1 MPKQIPSFNLSW
13 TPDEL
18 ENGGYDD
25 IVNIIKIAKKQNIS
39 ILITTDG
46 YTLILEGQLTDSDY
60 NECKYEFVD
69 DGEVVVNSKFVD
81 WDAVEK
87 EDKKY
92 LL

>member
-18 ENGGYDD
+18 ESGGYDD
-25 IVNIIKIAKKQNIS
+25 IVNIIKIAQKQKVS

-46 YTLILEGQLTDSDY
+46 YTLTLEGQLTDSNY
-60 NECKYEFVD
+60 TESKYIFVED
-69 DGEVVVNSKFVD
+69 DEVVVNSKFVD

-87 EDKKY
+87 DDKKY

>member
-13 TPDEL
+13 RPDEL
-18 ENGGYDD
+18 EDGGFDE
-25 IVNIIKIAKKQNIS
+25 IINIIKIAKKQNIS

-46 YTLILEGQLTDSDY
+46 YTLTLEGQFTDQAYTES
-60 NECKYEFVD
+60 KYQFVE
-69 DGEVVVNSKFVD
+69 DGEVVVDSKFVD
-81 WDAVEK
+81 WDAVEE

>member
-25 IVNIIKIAKKQNIS
+25 IINIIKIAKKQNIS

-46 YTLILEGQLTDSDY
+46 YTLILEGQLTDSNY
-60 NECKYEFVD
+60 TEAKYQFVD
-69 DGEVVVNSKFVD
+69 DGEVVVDSKFVD
-81 WDAVEK
+81 WDALEK
-87 EDKKY
+87 ARKET
-92 LL
+92 L

>member
-18 ENGGYDD
+18 ESGGYDD
-25 IVNIIKIAKKQNIS
+25 IINIIKIAKKQNIS

-69 DGEVVVNSKFVD
+69 DGEVVVDSKWVD
-81 WDAVEK
+81 WETYEANK
-87 EDKKY
+87 
-92 LL
+92 

>member
-18 ENGGYDD
+18 EKGGYDD

-46 YTLILEGQLTDSDY
+46 YTLILEGQLTDRNY
-60 NECKYEFVD
+60 TEGKYQFVED
-69 DGEVVVNSKFVD
+69 EEVVVNAKFVD
-81 WDAVEK
+81 WDALEK
-87 EDKKY
+87 ERKGQQ
-92 LL
+92 